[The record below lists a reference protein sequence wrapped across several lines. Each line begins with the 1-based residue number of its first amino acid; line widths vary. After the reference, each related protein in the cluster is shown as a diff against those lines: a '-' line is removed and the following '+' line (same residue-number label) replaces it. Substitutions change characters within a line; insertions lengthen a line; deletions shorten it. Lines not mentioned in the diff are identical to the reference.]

1 MSEYKFSGKYIIK
14 ANLRC
19 ITGLHIG
26 GTDEGFEIGGMDNPV
41 IKDPMT
47 GYPYIPGSS
56 LKGTMRSLLEW
67 TTIRQNNLTCTEY
80 QVEEFENK
88 RKKLIEEIQS
98 ETNENRKREIVE
110 KLNKMMLSVKPCD
123 CGSCDICV
131 VFGCSAATSAKEP
144 TRLTVRDSFPQG
156 LFDSNGNRQ
165 DEDKMTKG
173 TISDWRRTL
182 GEKIYTEAKTENAID
197 RLTSAANPRSM
208 ERIPADS
215 VFEVEMIFDLYK
227 DDDVSRMKKIF
238 EGLVLLEDSSL
249 GGGGS
254 RGSGKV
260 RFEEIQIKKRDLG
273 YYTNRSNETAIPLN
287 GKKTA
292 REIFESFDSFF
303 KQENR
308 K

>member
-1 MSEYKFSGKYIIK
+1 MSDYKFSGKYIIK

-19 ITGLHIG
+19 ITGLHVG
-26 GTDEGFEIGGMDNPV
+26 GTEEGFEIGGIDNPV

-56 LKGTMRSLLEW
+56 LKGAMRSLLEW
-67 TTIRQNNLTCTEY
+67 ADSR
-80 QVEEFENK
+80 VEFDTDKNGNPIG
-88 RKKLIEEIQS
+88 KLCS
-98 ETNENRKREIVE
+98 
-110 KLNKMMLSVKPCD
+110 
-123 CGSCDICV
+123 CGSCDICII
-131 VFGCSAATSAKEP
+131 FGCSAKTSAKEP

-165 DEDKMTKG
+165 DEDKITKG

-208 ERIPADS
+208 ERVPADS
-215 VFEVEMIFDLYK
+215 VFVVEMIFDLYK

-292 REIFESFDSFF
+292 KEIFDGFDSLF
-303 KQENR
+303 KQEN
-308 K
+308 KK